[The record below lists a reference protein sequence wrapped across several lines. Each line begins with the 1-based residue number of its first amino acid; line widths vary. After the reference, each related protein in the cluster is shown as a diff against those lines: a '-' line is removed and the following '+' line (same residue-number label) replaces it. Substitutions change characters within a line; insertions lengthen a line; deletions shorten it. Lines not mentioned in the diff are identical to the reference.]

1 MSKSSK
7 CNGSQLIF
15 NLAKKQRKIVRRYLK
30 TKKLLNTDE
39 KVNDL
44 CSDIGKVNNIL
55 NKEIEIL
62 NNFSNSGK
70 IKETKKETKKETNT
84 VIKPKTDK
92 KEAKKKV
99 SFNISPNSKNKSK
112 ITIKKVLILKKL

>member
-15 NLAKKQRKIVRRYLK
+15 NLGKKQRKIIRRYLK

-44 CSDIGKVNNIL
+44 CSDITNVNSIL
-55 NKEIEIL
+55 KKEIERL
-62 NNFSNSGK
+62 NKLSNS
-70 IKETKKETKKETNT
+70 IKNKKTF
-84 VIKPKTDK
+84 IKPKTEE
-92 KEAKKKV
+92 KETRDYWQAPMKFRRTV
-99 SFNISPNSKNKSK
+99 YYF
-112 ITIKKVLILKKL
+112 